1 VTRWLIL
8 AAFSVL
14 GTAQDPARLRTA
26 YESLQK
32 GNSEQAIRECKAVL
46 ASDAR
51 SAPAHMLL
59 GQAYL
64 ARGEIA
70 MIAEAKAEL
79 QQALDLDPGLIW
91 ARFYLAR
98 VYLDQGIL
106 EKAKEQLERGLRD
119 RPSVPHFLSLLGE
132 VDRKL
137 GNAAASVELNRKA
150 LGIDPSLT
158 PAHYYLALAEQ
169 DLQQDDAALG
179 ELESAVHSPYVTQ
192 EMYVGLAELYGKKRR
207 FGEGEELCR
216 KAIALDGSRPEPY
229 LAMAR
234 LYNARHAADKAL
246 EALRRA
252 LPEGRPFPASEY
264 YAKMQAD
271 IAFEQGVAYQG
282 KGMAAQ
288 AIAAYSRSLEFEPD
302 RGEAQRK
309 LAELNAGR
317 ISGGR

>member
-8 AAFSVL
+8 AGFSAIAS
-14 GTAQDPARLRTA
+14 AQDPARLQTA

-32 GNSEQAIRECKAVL
+32 GDSEQAIRECKAVL

-64 ARGEIA
+64 ARGEIT

-98 VYLDQGIL
+98 IYLDQGTL

-119 RPSVPHFLSLLGE
+119 RPNVPHFLSLLGE

-137 GNAAASVELNRKA
+137 GNAAVSVELNRKA

-158 PAHYYLALAEQ
+158 PAHYYLALAEL

-179 ELESAVHSPYVTQ
+179 ELEDAVHSPYVTQ
-192 EMYVGLAELYGKKRR
+192 EMYVALAKFYGKKRR
-207 FGEGEELCR
+207 FGEGQELCR

-234 LYNARHAADKAL
+234 LYNARHASDEAL

-252 LPEGRPFPASEY
+252 LPEGKPFPASEY

-288 AIAAYSRSLEFEPD
+288 AIAAYSRALEFEPD